1 MSAFGSVSR
10 LDIVPIWDGAIA
22 RAFQG
27 RDVMVALVELDPDA
41 VVAAHQHPNEQIG
54 FVLRGSLRFTIGGES
69 RLLEVGDTYVIP
81 AGVLHDAAAGP
92 EGAVAV
98 DVFAPPR
105 ADWDRLTRQPSRPP
119 IWP

>member
-1 MSAFGSVSR
+1 MSAFGSLSR
-10 LDIVPIWDGAIA
+10 LKIVPIWDGAIA
-22 RAFQG
+22 RAFEG
-27 RDVMVALVELDPDA
+27 RDVMVALVELDA
-41 VVAAHQHPNEQIG
+41 NAIVAEHQHPNEQIG
-54 FVLRGSLRFTIGGES
+54 FIVKGSLRFTIGGET

-105 ADWDRLTRQPSRPP
+105 SDWGRFELQPPRPP